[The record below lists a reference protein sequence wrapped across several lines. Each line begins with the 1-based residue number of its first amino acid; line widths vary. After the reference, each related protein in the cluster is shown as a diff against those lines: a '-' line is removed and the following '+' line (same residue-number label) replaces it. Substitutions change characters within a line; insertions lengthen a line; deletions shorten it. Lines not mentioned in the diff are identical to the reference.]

1 MNEKKQN
8 FLNIASNVLALVVQ
22 FAINFLV
29 IPKIINRFGT
39 EAVGY
44 VNTSFDIV
52 SYFNVFTV
60 IFNSVAGRFISIEIN
75 KSNMKKATE
84 YLNSVIVANSAI
96 AALMVF
102 AGAVFIPN
110 VGAILKVTPQYLDE
124 VKLTFLVTWI
134 SSLVALLSS
143 VFTVG
148 TYVKNRL
155 DLNAIRNI
163 ISYILRAIAIVLL
176 FTCLPMKIYFIPLAT
191 LISTVFLAI
200 TNYSLTRKLIPDI
213 KLNLKYAK
221 WKSIKEIGAS
231 GIWMSITS
239 LSGILTRGL
248 DNFLANIL
256 FDQHAMGNLATS
268 RTIPNAITVI
278 INTIGTLFTPTF
290 VYYYSKG
297 KTSDIIEQ
305 AKKSIKV
312 NGILLLVPVSG
323 FIAFATPFYSL
334 WLKTSDAQT
343 IKTVVLLSSLTVIQA
358 YFNSSTA
365 ALAQLS
371 VVTNKLKLP
380 VFVSLGAGVL
390 NIIAVLIVA
399 KTTNLGVITLAVTST
414 IIMSARY
421 VFFNSWYAAKVLN
434 TNSKQFYKT
443 LLRTLLP
450 IPLLLGSYFLISTHL
465 VLNSWAKLIC
475 VCAVC
480 GVFGYA
486 LSAVIIFPIKD
497 LKSLLKALIS
507 KIKK

>member
-1 MNEKKQN
+1 MNSKKQN
-8 FLNIASNVLALVVQ
+8 LLNITSNVLALVVQ

-60 IFNSVAGRFISIEIN
+60 IFNSVAGRFISIEVN
-75 KSNMKKATE
+75 NSNIKKATE
-84 YLNSVIVANSAI
+84 YLNSVMVANSII
-96 AALMVF
+96 AGIMIF
-102 AGAVFIPN
+102 AGAIFIPN
-110 VGAILKVTPQYLDE
+110 VGIILNVTPQYLDE
-124 VKLTFLVTWI
+124 VKITFLVTWAASLI
-134 SSLVALLSS
+134 SLLTS

-155 DLNAIRNI
+155 DLNALRNI

-191 LISTVFLAI
+191 LISTIFLAI
-200 TNYSLTRKLIPDI
+200 ANYSLTRKLIPDV
-213 KLNLKYAK
+213 KLSLKYAK
-221 WKSIKEIGAS
+221 WNSIKEIGSS

-278 INTIGTLFTPTF
+278 INTIGTMFTPTF

-297 KTSDIIEQ
+297 RIDDIIEQ

-312 NGILLLVPVSG
+312 NGMILLVPVSG

-334 WLKTSDAQT
+334 WLKTSDT
-343 IKTVVLLSSLTVIQA
+343 EVINTVVLLSSLTVIQA

-371 VVTNKLKLP
+371 VVTNKMKLP
-380 VFVSLGAGVL
+380 VFVSLGTGVL

-434 TNSKQFYKT
+434 TNAKQFYKT

-450 IPLLLGSYFLISTHL
+450 IPILLGIYFFISTHV
-465 VLNSWAKLIC
+465 VLNSWIKLLC

-480 GVFGYA
+480 GVFGYV

-497 LKSLLKALIS
+497 LKALLRSLMT
-507 KIKK
+507 KIKR

>member
-1 MNEKKQN
+1 MNGKKQN
-8 FLNIASNVLALVVQ
+8 FLNIISNILALVVQ
-22 FAINFLV
+22 FAINFFV
-29 IPKIINRFGT
+29 VPKIINRFGT
-39 EAVGY
+39 EAIGY

-60 IFNSVAGRFISIEIN
+60 IFNSVAGRFISIEVN
-75 KSNMKKATE
+75 KYNTKKATE
-84 YLNSVIVANSAI
+84 YLNSVVVANSII
-96 AALMVF
+96 AGIMII
-102 AGAVFIPN
+102 AGAIFIPN
-110 VGAILKVTPQYLDE
+110 VDRFLNITPEYLNE
-124 VKLTFLVTWI
+124 VKITFLLTWV
-134 SSLVALLSS
+134 SSLVSLMTS

-155 DLNAIRNI
+155 DLNALRNI

-176 FTCLPMKIYFIPLAT
+176 FTCLPMKIYFMPVAT
-191 LISTVFLAI
+191 LISTLFLAI
-200 TNYSLTRKLIPDI
+200 ANYSLTKKLIPEI
-213 KLNLKYAK
+213 KLNPKYAK
-221 WKSIKEIGAS
+221 WKSIKEIGSA

-239 LSGILTRGL
+239 LSSILIRGL

-268 RTIPNAITVI
+268 RTIPNAITTI
-278 INTIGTLFTPTF
+278 INTIGTMFTPTF

-297 KTSDIIEQ
+297 KTDDIVEQ

-312 NGILLLVPVSG
+312 NGMILLVPVSG

-334 WLKTSDAQT
+334 WLKTSDTET
-343 IKTVVLLSSLTVIQA
+343 INTVVLLSSLTIVQA

-390 NIIAVLIVA
+390 NIVAVLIVA
-399 KTTNLGVITLAVTST
+399 KTTNLGVITLALTST
-414 IIMSARY
+414 IIMSIRY

-450 IPLLLGSYFLISTHL
+450 IPILLAIFFFVSTHILFKSWIKLLL
-465 VLNSWAKLIC
+465 IC
-475 VCAVC
+475 GIC
-480 GVFGYA
+480 GIIGYVI
-486 LSAVIIFPIKD
+486 SAVIIFPIKD
-497 LKSLLKALIS
+497 LKALLLSLKR
-507 KIKK
+507 KITK

>member
-1 MNEKKQN
+1 MNGKKQN
-8 FLNIASNVLALVVQ
+8 FLNITSNVLALVVQ
-22 FAINFLV
+22 FAINFFV
-29 IPKIINRFGT
+29 VPKIINRFGT
-39 EAVGY
+39 EAIGY

-52 SYFNVFTV
+52 SYFNVFIV
-60 IFNSVAGRFISIEIN
+60 IFNSVAGRFISIEAN
-75 KSNMKKATE
+75 NSNNKKATE
-84 YLNSVIVANSAI
+84 YLNSVVVANSAI
-96 AALMVF
+96 AGVMIF
-102 AGAVFIPN
+102 AGAIFIPN
-110 VGAILKVTPQYLDE
+110 VDTFLKVTPAYLNE
-124 VKLTFLVTWI
+124 VKITFLLTWLSSII
-134 SSLVALLSS
+134 SLLTS

-155 DLNAIRNI
+155 DLNALRNI
-163 ISYILRAIAIVLL
+163 ISYVLRAAAIVLL
-176 FTCLPMKIYFIPLAT
+176 FTCLPMKIYFMPAAT

-200 TNYSLTRKLIPDI
+200 TNYSLTKKLLPDI
-213 KLNLKYAK
+213 KLNPKYAK
-221 WKSIKEIGAS
+221 WKSIKKIGSS

-239 LSGILTRGL
+239 LSSILVRGL

-278 INTIGTLFTPTF
+278 INTIGTMFTPTF

-297 KTSDIIEQ
+297 KFDDIIEQ
-305 AKKSIKV
+305 AKNSIKV
-312 NGILLLVPVSG
+312 NGMILLVPVSG

-334 WLKTSDAQT
+334 WLKTSDT
-343 IKTVVLLSSLTVIQA
+343 EVINTVVLLSSLTVVQS

-380 VFVSLGAGVL
+380 VFVSLGTGIL
-390 NIIAVLIVA
+390 NILAVLVIA
-399 KTTNLGVITLAVTST
+399 KTTNLGVITLALTST
-414 IIMSARY
+414 IVMSARY

-434 TNSKQFYKT
+434 TSSKQFYKT
-443 LLRTLLP
+443 LLRTLSP
-450 IPLLLGSYFLISTHL
+450 IPILLGIFFFISTHI
-465 VLNSWAKLIC
+465 VFNSWLKLLF

-497 LKSLLKALIS
+497 LKALLLSIKS
-507 KIKK
+507 KIKN

>member
-1 MNEKKQN
+1 MNGKKQN
-8 FLNIASNVLALVVQ
+8 FLNITSNVLALVVQ
-22 FAINFLV
+22 FAINFFV
-29 IPKIINRFGT
+29 VPKIINRFGT
-39 EAVGY
+39 EAIGY

-75 KSNMKKATE
+75 NSNTKKATE
-84 YLNSVIVANSAI
+84 YLNSVLVANSVI
-96 AALMVF
+96 AAIMIF
-102 AGAVFIPN
+102 AGAIFIPN
-110 VGAILKVTPQYLDE
+110 VDSFLNVTPAYLNE
-124 VKLTFLVTWI
+124 VKITFLLTWV
-134 SSLVALLSS
+134 SSLVSLLTS

-155 DLNAIRNI
+155 DLNALRNI

-176 FTCLPMKIYFIPLAT
+176 FTCLPMKIYFMPAAT
-191 LISTVFLAI
+191 LISTVFLAVA
-200 TNYSLTRKLIPDI
+200 NYSLTRKLIPDI

-221 WKSIKEIGAS
+221 WKSIKEIGSS

-239 LSGILTRGL
+239 LSGILIRGF
-248 DNFLANIL
+248 DNFLANVL
-256 FDQHAMGNLATS
+256 FDQHAMGDLATS

-278 INTIGTLFTPTF
+278 INTIGTMFTPTF

-297 KTSDIIEQ
+297 KTDDIIEQ

-312 NGILLLVPVSG
+312 NGLLLLVPVSG

-334 WLKTSDAQT
+334 WLKTSDTQV
-343 IKTVVLLSSLTVIQA
+343 INTVVMLSSLTVIQA

-380 VFVSLGAGVL
+380 VFVSLGAGLL
-390 NIIAVLIVA
+390 NIAAVLIIA

-434 TNSKQFYKT
+434 TNAKQFYKT
-443 LLRTLLP
+443 LFRTLLP
-450 IPLLLGSYFLISTHL
+450 IPILLGIFFFISTNIVFNNWIKLL
-465 VLNSWAKLIC
+465 VIC
-475 VCAVC
+475 GIC
-480 GVFGYA
+480 GIIGYGI
-486 LSAVIIFPIKD
+486 SAVIIFPIKD
-497 LKSLLKALIS
+497 IKAILLELKR